1 MMNNFY
7 YLRER
12 MSISWQEMDK
22 ENVTKVNPNTSA
34 VMSSD
39 GDRTIFMEIG
49 KVSAQHFITACYCA
63 IYDSQQD

>member
-1 MMNNFY
+1 MNNFY

-39 GDRTIFMEIG
+39 GDRTIFMKIG
-49 KVSAQHFITACYCA
+49 KVSTQHFITACYCG
-63 IYDSQQD
+63 IYDSLQD

>member
-1 MMNNFY
+1 MNNFY
-7 YLRER
+7 YLRGR

>member
-1 MMNNFY
+1 MNNFY

-49 KVSAQHFITACYCA
+49 KVSAQHFITACYCG
-63 IYDSQQD
+63 IYDSWQD

>member
-1 MMNNFY
+1 
-7 YLRER
+7 

-49 KVSAQHFITACYCA
+49 KVSAQHFITACYCG
-63 IYDSQQD
+63 IYDS

>member
-1 MMNNFY
+1 MNNFY

-39 GDRTIFMEIG
+39 GDRTIFMKIG
-49 KVSAQHFITACYCA
+49 KVSTQHFITACYCA

>member
-1 MMNNFY
+1 MNNFY

-63 IYDSQQD
+63 IYDSWQD

>member
-39 GDRTIFMEIG
+39 GDRTIFMKIG
-49 KVSAQHFITACYCA
+49 KVSTQHFVTACYCG